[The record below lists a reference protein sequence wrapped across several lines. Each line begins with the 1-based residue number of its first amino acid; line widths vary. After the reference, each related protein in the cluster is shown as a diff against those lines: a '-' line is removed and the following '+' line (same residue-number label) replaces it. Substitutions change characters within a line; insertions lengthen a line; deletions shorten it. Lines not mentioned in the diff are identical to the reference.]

1 MAEKQKIINLMTV
14 QSNAIR
20 VLVEALKDILTD
32 VNLQITPEC
41 IKLISMDGSKSA
53 VIHLR
58 LESTKFEK
66 YECRTTFNAGINMS
80 SLHKIIKSIKNN
92 DIFQMYIY
100 EEDVTKLHIEIENNE
115 RKTRI
120 HTILKLLDID
130 SDIIEIPNINFD
142 SVITMPSNDFQSYIR
157 ELSIITNRIR
167 ISSKENK
174 TFFSGEGDFAE
185 TNIIVGD
192 SNSKNDQSGNNESES
207 DQSGKNA
214 SGLFNSKFLLLFT
227 KSTNLCT
234 TVEIYLK
241 DQFPLILV
249 YNVANLGKIKY
260 CLVPLIEE

>member
-1 MAEKQKIINLMTV
+1 MSEKQKIINLMTV

-20 VLVEALKDILTD
+20 VLIEALKDILSD
-32 VNLQITPEC
+32 VNLQINPDC

-53 VIHLR
+53 VIHLK
-58 LESTKFEK
+58 LESSKFEK
-66 YECRTTFNAGINMS
+66 YECKTTFNAGINMS

-100 EEDVTKLHIEIENNE
+100 EDDVTKLHIQIENNE
-115 RKTRI
+115 RKTQI

-130 SDIIEIPNINFD
+130 SDIIEIPNISFD

-167 ISSKENK
+167 ISSQNNK
-174 TFFSGEGDFAE
+174 TVFSGEGDFAE

-192 SNSKNDQSGNNESES
+192 SNQTENTVSNTTV
-207 DQSGKNA
+207 

-227 KSTNLCT
+227 KSTN
-234 TVEIYLK
+234 
-241 DQFPLILV
+241 
-249 YNVANLGKIKY
+249 
-260 CLVPLIEE
+260 